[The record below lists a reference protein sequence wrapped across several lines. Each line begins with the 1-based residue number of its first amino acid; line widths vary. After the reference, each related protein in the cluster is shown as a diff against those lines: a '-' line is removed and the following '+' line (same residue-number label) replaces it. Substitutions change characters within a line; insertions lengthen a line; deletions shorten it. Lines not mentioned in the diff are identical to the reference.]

1 MRESYELA
9 WMAVETFLKSG
20 HRLEKI
26 YDVDFKKSGQIG
38 DLMKFEAIICLV
50 EVIFIFVKKE

>member
-9 WMAVETFLKSG
+9 WMAVEKFLKSG

-26 YDVDFKKSGQIG
+26 YDVDFKKSG
-38 DLMKFEAIICLV
+38 
-50 EVIFIFVKKE
+50 

>member
-20 HRLEKI
+20 QRLEKI
-26 YDVDFKKSGQIG
+26 YDVDFKKSG
-38 DLMKFEAIICLV
+38 
-50 EVIFIFVKKE
+50 